1 MTIAVDFDGTCVK
14 HRYPM
19 VGEDVDGAVSVLKE
33 LVRKGHKIIL
43 YTMRSGDTLDD
54 AISWFIDNDIE
65 LWGINRNPEQYGW
78 SSSPKV
84 FANLYIDDAAL
95 GIIRGVVQDSVE
107 SSIELGFN
115 AMRRQFIVTALKPHE
130 NDFVRK
136 CVKAHN
142 STVDELRSFGKLSPQ
157 DDTRYSIEYKD
168 SIVPLQES
176 IGEDAT
182 TATYKKTY
190 KFIGIW

>member
-1 MTIAVDFDGTCVK
+1 MIIAVDFDGTCVK

-19 VGEDVDGAVSVLKE
+19 VGEDVDG
-33 LVRKGHKIIL
+33 
-43 YTMRSGDTLDD
+43 T
-54 AISWFIDNDIE
+54 
-65 LWGINRNPEQYGW
+65 
-78 SSSPKV
+78 
-84 FANLYIDDAAL
+84 
-95 GIIRGVVQDSVE
+95 
-107 SSIELGFN
+107 
-115 AMRRQFIVTALKPHE
+115 LKPNE
-130 NDFVRK
+130 DDFARR

-142 STVDELRSFGKLSPQ
+142 STVDELRSLGKLSPQ
-157 DDTRYSIEYKD
+157 DDIRYSIEYKD

>member
-65 LWGINRNPEQYGW
+65 LWGINRNPEQHGW

-95 GIIRGVVQDSVE
+95 GIPL
-107 SSIELGFN
+107 IEPEDDRDYVDWN
-115 AMRRQFIVTALKPHE
+115 R
-130 NDFVRK
+130 VRDILITK
-136 CVKAHN
+136 NV
-142 STVDELRSFGKLSPQ
+142 
-157 DDTRYSIEYKD
+157 I
-168 SIVPLQES
+168 
-176 IGEDAT
+176 
-182 TATYKKTY
+182 
-190 KFIGIW
+190 

>member
-78 SSSPKV
+78 SPSSKV
-84 FANLYIDDAAL
+84 FADLYIDDAAL
-95 GIIRGVVQDSVE
+95 GIPL
-107 SSIELGFN
+107 IEPEDDRDYVDWN
-115 AMRRQFIVTALKPHE
+115 R
-130 NDFVRK
+130 VRDILITK
-136 CVKAHN
+136 NV
-142 STVDELRSFGKLSPQ
+142 
-157 DDTRYSIEYKD
+157 I
-168 SIVPLQES
+168 
-176 IGEDAT
+176 
-182 TATYKKTY
+182 
-190 KFIGIW
+190 

>member
-43 YTMRSGDTLDD
+43 YTMRGGDTLDD

-65 LWGINRNPEQYGW
+65 LWGINRNPEQYRW

-84 FANLYIDDAAL
+84 FA
-95 GIIRGVVQDSVE
+95 
-107 SSIELGFN
+107 
-115 AMRRQFIVTALKPHE
+115 MRRQFIVAALKKCYDVVIDGTLKPHE
-130 NDFVRK
+130 NDFVRR

-142 STVDELRSFGKLSPQ
+142 STVDELRSLGKLSPQ
-157 DDTRYSIEYKD
+157 DDIRYSIEYKD

-176 IGEDAT
+176 TDEDAT

-190 KFIGIW
+190 KFIGTW

>member
-1 MTIAVDFDGTCVK
+1 MIIAVDFDGTCVK

-43 YTMRSGDTLDD
+43 YTMRSGDTLDN

-65 LWGINRNPEQYGW
+65 LWGINRNPELKKCYD
-78 SSSPKV
+78 V
-84 FANLYIDDAAL
+84 VID
-95 GIIRGVVQDSVE
+95 G
-107 SSIELGFN
+107 
-115 AMRRQFIVTALKPHE
+115 TLKPHE
-130 NDFVRK
+130 NDFVRR

-142 STVDELRSFGKLSPQ
+142 STVDELRSLGKLSPQ
-157 DDTRYSIEYKD
+157 DDIKYSIEYKD

-182 TATYKKTY
+182 TVTYKKTY

>member
-1 MTIAVDFDGTCVK
+1 MTEKQLKWQKRSRILWRLNG
-14 HRYPM
+14 M
-19 VGEDVDGAVSVLKE
+19 VGFPFEEGVLTPLE
-33 LVRKGHKIIL
+33 HKRL
-43 YTMRSGDTLDD
+43 NVAFS
-54 AISWFIDNDIE
+54 
-65 LWGINRNPEQYGW
+65 
-78 SSSPKV
+78 
-84 FANLYIDDAAL
+84 
-95 GIIRGVVQDSVE
+95 IIRGVVQDSVE

-115 AMRRQFIVTALKPHE
+115 AKRRCTFKKCYDVVIDGTLKPHE
-130 NDFVRK
+130 NDFVRR

-176 IGEDAT
+176 TDEDAT

-190 KFIGIW
+190 KFIGTW

>member
-1 MTIAVDFDGTCVK
+1 MIIAVDFDGTCVK

-95 GIIRGVVQDSVE
+95 GIPLIEPEDDIMLRGGAPLVFVE
-107 SSIELGFN
+107 SL
-115 AMRRQFIVTALKPHE
+115 L
-130 NDFVRK
+130 
-136 CVKAHN
+136 
-142 STVDELRSFGKLSPQ
+142 LR
-157 DDTRYSIEYKD
+157 EV
-168 SIVPLQES
+168 SIVEN
-176 IGEDAT
+176 I
-182 TATYKKTY
+182 KN
-190 KFIGIW
+190 IWRKDNAKDNYMPRNTK